1 MAHFFQILNFVQG
14 TMDFFENDFC
24 FKTYEDAFE
33 VEEIIIRQTRNY
45 FNLDGFIY

>member
-1 MAHFFQILNFVQG
+1 
-14 TMDFFENDFC
+14 MDFIENDYC

-33 VEEIIIRQTRNY
+33 VEEIIRQTRNY